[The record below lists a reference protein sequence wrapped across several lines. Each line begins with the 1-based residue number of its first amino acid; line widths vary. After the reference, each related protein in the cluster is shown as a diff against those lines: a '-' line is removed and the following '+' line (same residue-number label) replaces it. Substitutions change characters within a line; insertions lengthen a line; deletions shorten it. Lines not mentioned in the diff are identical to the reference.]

1 VRYRPNL
8 VVHAAEEPFVE
19 NGWVGREIV
28 IGEVRR
34 CGTVPTPRC
43 SVPTL
48 AHGDLPREPRAVRP
62 LLTDN
67 RVDVPGFGKLP
78 CAGVYAD
85 VLMGA

>member
-1 VRYRPNL
+1 
-8 VVHAAEEPFVE
+8 
-19 NGWVGREIV
+19 
-28 IGEVRR
+28 
-34 CGTVPTPRC
+34 
-43 SVPTL
+43 VPTL